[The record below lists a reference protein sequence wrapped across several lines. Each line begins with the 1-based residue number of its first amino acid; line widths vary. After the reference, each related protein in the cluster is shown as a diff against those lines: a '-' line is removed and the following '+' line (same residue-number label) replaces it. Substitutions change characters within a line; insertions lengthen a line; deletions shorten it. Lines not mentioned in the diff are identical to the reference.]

1 MFADRTDWKLTS
13 NKLATLLHELRERN
27 VSLLDL
33 TESNPTNCGFSY
45 PPEIISA
52 LADFQNLRY
61 TPEAQGMRPA
71 REAVC
76 AYYQKKGIRIAPEQ
90 VFLTAST
97 SEAYSF
103 LFRLLLNPQEEA
115 LFPAPSYPLF
125 QFLVDLNDI
134 RMATYPLVYTP
145 AGWSI
150 DAAKMA
156 ERISDDTKA
165 IVLVNPN
172 NPTGS
177 FVKPNELKV
186 INECCRKHNLA
197 IITDEVF
204 LDYPFPSYRGRP
216 AAPLSLA
223 VNDKSLTFV
232 MSGLSK
238 ALALP
243 QMKLAWIVVNGP
255 RPEVKKAIERL
266 EVIMDTYLSVNTP
279 VQNAVAVW
287 LDFQDV
293 IQRQIKERTA
303 RNRDYILRNLPDKAR
318 IQFLDAEGG
327 WYAVL
332 KLPEGTDEETLAL
345 ELLKK
350 DHVYIHPGYF
360 FDFTQGA
367 HAVLSLLPDEDLFQE
382 GFRRLVQRIK

>member
-1 MFADRTDWKLTS
+1 MFADRTDWELTS
-13 NKLATLLHELRERN
+13 NNLSILLQELRERN

-45 PPEIISA
+45 PSEIIGA
-52 LADFQNLRY
+52 LSDPKNLRY
-61 TPEAQGMRPA
+61 TPEAQGIRPA

-76 AYYQKKGIRIAPEQ
+76 AYYAKKGIRVEPEQ

-103 LFRLLLNPQEEA
+103 LFRLLLNPKEEA
-115 LFPAPSYPLF
+115 VFPAPSYPLF
-125 QFLVDLNDI
+125 QFLGDLNDI
-134 RMATYPLVYTP
+134 RMETYPLVYHKE
-145 AGWSI
+145 GWSI
-150 DAAKMA
+150 DAAHLA
-156 ERISDDTKA
+156 EQISADTRA

-177 FVKPNELKV
+177 FIKAGELSA
-186 INECCRKHNLA
+186 INACCRKYNLA
-197 IITDEVF
+197 IIADEVF
-204 LDYPFPSYRGRP
+204 LDYPFLKHRGRP
-216 AAPLSLA
+216 AIPLSLA
-223 VNDKSLTFV
+223 ANDQSLTFV
-232 MSGLSK
+232 MGGLSK

-266 EVIMDTYLSVNTP
+266 EVITDTYLSVNTP

-293 IQRQIKERTA
+293 IQRQIQERTA
-303 RNRDYILRNLPDKAR
+303 QNREFILRNLPRDSGME
-318 IQFLDAEGG
+318 FLDAEGG

-332 KLPEGTDEETLAL
+332 RLPEGTDEENLAI
-345 ELLKK
+345 ELLRE

-360 FDFTQGA
+360 FDFTDGA
-367 HAVLSLLPDEDLFQE
+367 HVVLSLLPAEDLFQE
-382 GFRRLVQRIK
+382 GFRRLVKRAV